1 MESPSSGRNLWGS
14 LQKMS
19 SADLGHS
26 SSTSDNNMLEQ
37 KGNYGLV
44 SPRPSSACSSVTPV
58 PTPPPST
65 GLPPKSPSSSISSKF
80 LHASSSPSVVSRKKS
95 RRRGG
100 SSSKRKSRTSSGS
113 SCCSLGSSVDEDYDQ
128 SSSHSRGSSS
138 SHNNPI
144 PLQSDHTLLDPGPDH
159 LKVSGT
165 ADDFCSTADFNMVSL
180 PSPTSVADVKNPM
193 FFPVVEMPEH
203 PTRDRRQIHRRAR
216 SWDAGDATSTIDS
229 SSSKTC
235 LQVPSI
241 FRRQKVMS
249 ADAEIA
255 ADTQVPGESSGARM
269 SGKEM
274 HEKAKEILNSGD
286 YVQAVMM
293 FQALQKAQE
302 ERFGEWHSSVGAAT
316 HNVGVV
322 RLRMGQ
328 AKEAEETL
336 ERAVAIRRRVLGND
350 HLDLAA
356 SLAKLGSARVV
367 LQKFDEGLQVLREA
381 LRVTYKTLGRSHKT
395 VAQILCHIAC
405 LYFEAGELFS
415 AQATFE
421 DALDIYKEVFPTE
434 SDRDACMTQLTEVLC
449 NIGSIQNRRKKYA
462 GAIDSFREALDLQR
476 GIMGHDHPRVVA
488 TLDNLGYSF
497 SKNKSYHQALA
508 CYNEMLA
515 SQLSHYNAFT
525 IEGTET
531 LKKQILMHEKLKNLD
546 GAVKAVKKALNLIR
560 RDYEPVPK
568 DVVSCEIEELL
579 ASLTKKQQK
588 QRKVRF

>member
-1 MESPSSGRNLWGS
+1 M
-14 LQKMS
+14 
-19 SADLGHS
+19 
-26 SSTSDNNMLEQ
+26 
-37 KGNYGLV
+37 
-44 SPRPSSACSSVTPV
+44 
-58 PTPPPST
+58 
-65 GLPPKSPSSSISSKF
+65 
-80 LHASSSPSVVSRKKS
+80 
-95 RRRGG
+95 
-100 SSSKRKSRTSSGS
+100 
-113 SCCSLGSSVDEDYDQ
+113 
-128 SSSHSRGSSS
+128 
-138 SHNNPI
+138 
-144 PLQSDHTLLDPGPDH
+144 
-159 LKVSGT
+159 
-165 ADDFCSTADFNMVSL
+165 
-180 PSPTSVADVKNPM
+180 
-193 FFPVVEMPEH
+193 
-203 PTRDRRQIHRRAR
+203 
-216 SWDAGDATSTIDS
+216 
-229 SSSKTC
+229 
-235 LQVPSI
+235 
-241 FRRQKVMS
+241 
-249 ADAEIA
+249 
-255 ADTQVPGESSGARM
+255 
-269 SGKEM
+269 
-274 HEKAKEILNSGD
+274 
-286 YVQAVMM
+286 
-293 FQALQKAQE
+293 
-302 ERFGEWHSSVGAAT
+302 
-316 HNVGVV
+316 
-322 RLRMGQ
+322 
-328 AKEAEETL
+328 
-336 ERAVAIRRRVLGND
+336 
-350 HLDLAA
+350 
-356 SLAKLGSARVV
+356 